1 MGFFVYT
8 PKLKKRSHTMADD
21 KEKSLKGGIRVD
33 DAIRLKHEIN
43 KSITYQGFNAKEVE
57 ELANMTSED
66 YRKIRLKYAGQLKE
80 WTIIP
85 DFVWY
90 ALSIVG
96 ILLIFWNAVWYL
108 KLVGLVCVG
117 YSALQIGSRVGNP
130 AGFIIGYEWG
140 LSDGVYKAL
149 GIDDKEAADIHDR
162 SIEMEMDEKLIK
174 RMDEGTSERGK
185 G

>member
-1 MGFFVYT
+1 M
-8 PKLKKRSHTMADD
+8 PDE
-21 KEKSLKGGIRVD
+21 KENGIKGRIRVD

-57 ELANMTSED
+57 ELTNMTSED
-66 YRKIRLKYAGQLKE
+66 YQKIRLKYAEQLKE

-85 DFVWY
+85 NFIWY

-96 ILLIFWNAVWYL
+96 ILLIFWNTIWYL
-108 KLVGLVCVG
+108 KLLGLICVG

-140 LSDGVYKAL
+140 LSDGVYKVL
-149 GIDDKEAADIHDR
+149 GIHEKEAKDIYKR
-162 SIEMEMDEKLIK
+162 ATEMKIDEDLIK
-174 RMDEGTSERGK
+174 RMDERK
-185 G
+185 